1 MSEDDAEDAC
11 IAVRTDGKSV
21 DIDGDYT
28 ETLARIDSNPNGVG
42 VFGLAFYEN
51 NTDKLKVATMS
62 GIAPSFFTTVRVRI
76 AIFASR
82 QTSLP
87 A

>member
-1 MSEDDAEDAC
+1 LQFVPTASL
-11 IAVRTDGKSV
+11 V

-62 GIAPSFFTTVRVRI
+62 DVAPSTRDHLLLVSIRFPARCSST
-76 AIFASR
+76 SR
-82 QTSLP
+82 KHTSALSR